1 MKNSIIGTLVTQVQ
15 SGITKSRKT
24 IDSQLKGAPSIKD
37 LQILERLEHLKQNN
51 KRNNSDDND
60 DDDDDD
66 DDDTPPPSA
75 PVFDLLPYYLPLPS
89 FDSDDDSDIERENPI
104 QKFLLGNKAK
114 KKLQSWWEKKMQLL
128 RDKKLL

>member
-15 SGITKSRKT
+15 SGITKSKKT

-60 DDDDDD
+60 DDDDD
-66 DDDTPPPSA
+66 TPPPSA
-75 PVFDLLPYYLPLPS
+75 PIFDLLPHYLPLPS
-89 FDSDDDSDIERENPI
+89 FDSDDDSDIEGENPI
-104 QKFLLGNKAK
+104 QKFLLGNKAQK
-114 KKLQSWWEKKMQLL
+114 KIAVVVGEKDVVTT
-128 RDKKLL
+128 R